1 MMRQVRMEALKM
13 ALDMV
18 PETTNPVQVI
28 QISELFVKYMIEG
41 PTFLQ
46 EVAADP
52 PPEAG
57 SRKQRRKAK
66 AA

>member
-41 PTFLQ
+41 PAFLQ
-46 EVAADP
+46 EAVPDP
-52 PPEAG
+52 PLESG
-57 SRKQRRKAK
+57 NRKQRRKAK

>member
-13 ALDMV
+13 ALDMG

-46 EVAADP
+46 EVVADP
-52 PPEAG
+52 PPETG

>member
-13 ALDMV
+13 ALGMV

-46 EVAADP
+46 EAVADP
-52 PPEAG
+52 PPETG
-57 SRKQRRKAK
+57 NRKQRRKTR

>member
-28 QISELFVKYMIEG
+28 QISELFVKYMVEG
-41 PTFLQ
+41 PEFLR
-46 EVAADP
+46 ETVADS
-52 PPEAG
+52 PPEMG
-57 SRKQRRKAK
+57 NRKQRRKAK